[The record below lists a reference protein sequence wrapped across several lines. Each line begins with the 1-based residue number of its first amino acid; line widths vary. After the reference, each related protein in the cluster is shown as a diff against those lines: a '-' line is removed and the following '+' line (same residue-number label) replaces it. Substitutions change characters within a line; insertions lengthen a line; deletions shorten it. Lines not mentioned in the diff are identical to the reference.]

1 MKILFL
7 PAHYVFDEYLFGSE
21 PYASFNIV
29 DRILKNNSKESVV
42 VTGKKF
48 LKNNKTYRIIEVQKK
63 KSDFDI
69 SFFNAIIFSI
79 KYTIAGIKLL
89 RKEEFDIIHHLR
101 PFLLGSTF
109 NLIVLLG
116 LNKNKPFVV
125 GSFTSGYK
133 QKDNNLISKII
144 KPLIFFLSIATLKKA
159 DKVIVYNE
167 HTKSQVARY
176 INPSKIEI
184 IPPGKDKN
192 DFIYDKD
199 KKFSDPIEFLYV
211 GNLIYRKGVD
221 LLIKAFSLAHK
232 KNPNIRLKIVGD
244 GEERKNLEM
253 LANELNLA
261 SSIVFLGT
269 IENKNISS
277 VYKNSHVFVSMQREE
292 SFGQIFIEA
301 MACGLPII
309 ATETVGARTI
319 INKNNFGIIIPQ
331 EDVNMFAEKMLLL
344 IKNKTLAKEMSGEA
358 RKIFENN
365 YDWEDVIIPK
375 YLNVYKSVMTK

>member
-29 DRILKNNSKESVV
+29 DRVLKNNNEGSVV

-48 LKNNKTYRIIEVQKK
+48 LKNNKTYKIIEVQKK
-63 KSDFDI
+63 KLDFDM

-116 LNKNKPFVV
+116 LNKDKPFII

-144 KPLIFFLSIATLKKA
+144 KPLIFFLSVATLKKA

-167 HTKSQVARY
+167 HTKNQVARY
-176 INPSKIEI
+176 INPSRIEI

-199 KKFSDPIEFLYV
+199 KKFSDPVKFLYV
-211 GNLIYRKGVD
+211 GNLIHRKGVD
-221 LLIKAFSLAHK
+221 LLIKAFSLAYK
-232 KNPNIRLKIVGD
+232 NNPNIILKIVGD
-244 GEERKNLEM
+244 GEERRNLEM
-253 LANELNLA
+253 LTNKLGLA
-261 SSIVFLGT
+261 SKIYFLGS
-269 IENKNISS
+269 IENKDIPLA
-277 VYKNSHVFVSMQREE
+277 YKDSHIFVSMQREE

-309 ATETVGARTI
+309 ATETIGARTI
-319 INKNNFGIIIPQ
+319 INKNNFGIIVSQ
-331 EDVNMFAEKMLLL
+331 ENVNMFAEKMLLL
-344 IKNKTLAKEMSGEA
+344 IKNKTLAKEMSSEA
-358 RKIFENN
+358 REIFENN

-375 YLNVYKSVMTK
+375 YLNVYNSVMNK